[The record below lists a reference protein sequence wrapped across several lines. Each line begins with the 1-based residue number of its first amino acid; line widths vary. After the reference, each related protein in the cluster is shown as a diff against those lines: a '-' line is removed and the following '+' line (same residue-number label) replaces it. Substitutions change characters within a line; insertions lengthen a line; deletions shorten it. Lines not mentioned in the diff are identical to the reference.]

1 MKLRAAK
8 AGYILRQWSVD
19 CSPDY
24 SLHGRD
30 YRWWLKDHLAICG
43 VRSAVLASGVAA
55 PESTVQ
61 EQVMAEQRMYLLDPV
76 ASAEPT
82 NRAMR

>member
-8 AGYILRQWSVD
+8 AGYILRQWSVG

-24 SLHGRD
+24 SVHGRE
-30 YRWWLKDHLAICG
+30 YRWWLKDHLAIYG
-43 VRSAVLASGVAA
+43 VRSAALASGVAA
-55 PESTVQ
+55 PENTAQ
-61 EQVMAEQRMYLLDPV
+61 EQLMAEQRMYLLAPV
-76 ASAEPT
+76 ASAEPK